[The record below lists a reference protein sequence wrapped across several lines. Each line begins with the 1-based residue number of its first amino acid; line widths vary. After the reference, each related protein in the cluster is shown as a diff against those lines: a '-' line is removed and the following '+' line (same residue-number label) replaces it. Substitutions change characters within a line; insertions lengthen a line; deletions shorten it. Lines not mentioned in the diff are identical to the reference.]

1 MLQAGNSFEFQ
12 IGRQEHEFDAAG
24 GPGGEDV
31 YSTKRKRLM
40 EACKEKLPGSRLF
53 LRAMR

>member
-31 YSTKRKRLM
+31 YSPKRKRLM